1 MASKIDRIATMLV
14 SGIQASSIC
23 QIVGVAPSYISNLK
37 ADPDFNLHLSALRE
51 ELASSDSGPTE
62 EEIYSDKLLGAEHK
76 IVTHLMDRL
85 NYMADN
91 HAVAALQAVG
101 ARRDAITKQNAL
113 ASFQASAANGNTTI
127 RMVEISIPSISAPD
141 LVIGK
146 NNEVVSIGSRAITP
160 MPAATLQAMLNNTNE
175 VIDHET
181 LDSL

>member
-1 MASKIDRIATMLV
+1 MASKIDRIATMLA

-51 ELASSDSGPTE
+51 ELANSDSGPTE

-113 ASFQASAANGNTTI
+113 ASFQASAGAGNTTI
-127 RMVEISIPSISAPD
+127 RMVEISIPAISAPD

-160 MPAATLQAMLNNTNE
+160 MPATALQALLNSKSE